1 MSEENRSSD
10 SLEKDAPEKEW
21 EGLSAEAP
29 SSVAPGRENLIAWTD
44 DLSVGNPL
52 LDGQHKRLISMIN
65 TLGRKSLSVDELG
78 EVIFGLLEYAAVHF
92 RDEEVY
98 IKEMAPDIVA
108 EHFESHTAF
117 ISTAYRFV
125 NRFKRGEALELRDP
139 VYEFLCDWLIHHI
152 REEDSQYNRSHPAV

>member
-1 MSEENRSSD
+1 MSEENH
-10 SLEKDAPEKEW
+10 KDGPEQEW
-21 EGLSAEAP
+21 SGFSQEAP
-29 SSVAPGRENLIAWTD
+29 PPLAPSGENLIKWSD

-152 REEDSQYNRSHPAV
+152 REEDSQYNRPHPAA